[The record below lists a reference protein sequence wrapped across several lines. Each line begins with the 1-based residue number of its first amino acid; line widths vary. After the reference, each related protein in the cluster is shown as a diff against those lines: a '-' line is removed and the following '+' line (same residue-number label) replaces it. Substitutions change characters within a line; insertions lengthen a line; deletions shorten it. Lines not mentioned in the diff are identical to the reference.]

1 MKPLISVIIPAYN
14 CESTIKIALES
25 ILKQTYPNIEIIVVD
40 DKSTD
45 KTKKIVLEIQ
55 KGHPNIILIEGNDD
69 PERFDTRLNRN
80 VNAGW
85 SARNTGL
92 SQARGE
98 YITFQDADDA
108 SLLNRIEIQF
118 DLLKK
123 YGSSHLCIDWVQF
136 NEAYLG
142 KKLDVQKFPESETK
156 IIGPEELYKMSQRSK
171 GFVAKISKKLNAK
184 IPFYIKRK
192 RIINK
197 LFFGT
202 LENYPGPGNS
212 PLFKREVIEKVQFRH
227 LANRVWPSFMGRGA
241 DKDFNFQVAETFKN
255 SHIVFVPLYL
265 WRVNNTNQTHPSD
278 MSTFLF

>member
-1 MKPLISVIIPAYN
+1 
-14 CESTIKIALES
+14 
-25 ILKQTYPNIEIIVVD
+25 VVD

-45 KTKKIVLEIQ
+45 KTKEIVLEIQ
-55 KGHPNIILIEGNDD
+55 KGHPNIFLIEGNDD
-69 PERFDTRLNRN
+69 PERFDIKLKRN

-118 DLLKK
+118 DLLRK
-123 YGSSHLCIDWVQF
+123 YNSSHLCVDWIQF
-136 NEAYLG
+136 NETYLG
-142 KKLDVQKFPESETK
+142 KKFNLQKFQENE
-156 IIGPEELYKMSQRSK
+156 IQVVGPKELYEMSQRSK
-171 GFVAKISKKLNAK
+171 GLVAKISKKINEN
-184 IPFYIKRK
+184 IPFHIKRK
-192 RIINK
+192 RVINK

-227 LANRVWPSFMGRGA
+227 LKNRVWPSFMGRGA
-241 DKDFNFQVAETFKN
+241 DKDFNFQTAETFKN
-255 SHIVFVPLYL
+255 SHVVFIPLYL
-265 WRVNNTNQTHPSD
+265 WRVNNKNHMYPLD
-278 MSTFLF
+278 PSTFLE